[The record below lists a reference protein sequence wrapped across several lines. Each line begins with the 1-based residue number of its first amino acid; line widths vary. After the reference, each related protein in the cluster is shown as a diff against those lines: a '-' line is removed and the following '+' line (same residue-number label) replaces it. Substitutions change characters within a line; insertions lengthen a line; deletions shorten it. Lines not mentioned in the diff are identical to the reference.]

1 MEKTMPNPAAAVL
14 LDRPIRIDIA
24 KLVQALIERHPDISP
39 DQSPVPLSDAIAV
52 PDSTV
57 LLKFSGQIIALI
69 KFNAPL
75 PASNWQPAARR
86 ALYWP
91 EAASVCQH
99 HRAYIVVSAMG
110 EGDNTLAVAQ
120 AMTAVAGA
128 LAATHP
134 ACSAVLWSTTAVNSA
149 KVWAEYARRAFASY
163 PEYPMVLWVSVQG
176 LRDKARSRTGM
187 ITQGLQAFA
196 GCEVQI
202 EADQSRAGELLDN
215 VYGLVA
221 YLLQP
226 GATIG
231 DGDTFGGSAAER
243 ITIRHAES
251 LYVPGV
257 PVYAATLEATQP

>member
-1 MEKTMPNPAAAVL
+1 MSNPAAAVL
-14 LDRPIRIDIA
+14 LDRPISIDIA
-24 KLVQALIERHPDISP
+24 KLVRALIERHPEVPP
-39 DQSPVPLSDAIAV
+39 DQSPVPLGDAIAV

-57 LLKFSGQIIALI
+57 LLKFAGQIIALI
-69 KFNAPL
+69 KFDAPL
-75 PASNWQPAARR
+75 PAHNWQPAARR

-91 EAASVCQH
+91 EAEDVCRR
-99 HRAYIVVSAMG
+99 HRAYIVVSVMG
-110 EGDNTLAVAQ
+110 EGENTLAVAQ

-149 KVWAEYARRAFASY
+149 KVWADYTRRAFAPY

-176 LRDKARSRTGM
+176 LRDKAKSRTGM

-196 GCEVQI
+196 GREVQI
-202 EADQSRAGELLDN
+202 EADQSRAGGLLDN

-243 ITIRHAES
+243 ISIRHAES
-251 LYVPGV
+251 LYIPGV
-257 PVYAATLEATQP
+257 PIFAATLEARQA